1 MRLFVAVPI
10 PAAQRMALSDAA
22 AALRDGSP
30 RARWER
36 AEKLHLTLAFLG
48 EVAGEQ
54 LGGLVDALR
63 DAAGQEAALDL
74 RLGAPGAFPSAAR
87 ARVLWVGVE
96 DGERLTG
103 LQRRVAGACAPYA
116 ESRETKPF
124 HAHLTLARC
133 DPPWPAPQVE
143 RFAAHLRGVASGP
156 FPAREVVLVESE
168 LGRGGSRYRD
178 VERLELTGAGG

>member
-10 PAAQRMALSDAA
+10 PAAHRLALTDAA
-22 AALRDGSP
+22 AALRAGSP
-30 RARWER
+30 RARWEP

-48 EVAGEQ
+48 EVAGERVA
-54 LGGLVDALR
+54 GLLDALR
-63 DAAGQEAALDL
+63 EAAGQQVALDL
-74 RLGAPGAFPSAAR
+74 RLGAPGAFPTAAR

-103 LQRRVAGACAPYA
+103 LQRRVAEACAPYA

-143 RFAAHLRGVASGP
+143 RFTARLRDVASGS
-156 FPAREVVLVESE
+156 FSAGEIVLVESE
-168 LGRGGSRYRD
+168 LGRGGSRYREVD
-178 VERLELTGAGG
+178 RLELTGRIG